1 MDRDTILEAAAT
13 IFGQKGYHAASMQD
27 IADAV
32 SLQKASLYY
41 HVSSKQDI
49 LIALLDKALDILI
62 ERLSIVKDAPLV
74 NDKKLRLAMETYL
87 GVLLDHRSLASV
99 LLLEYRS
106 LDPHLKSSHM
116 PRRHRFEG
124 IWRGIIEDG
133 IKEGIFS
140 PVDPGLTARALLGL
154 MNWTIMWYREDG
166 SLSPKDIAEKYWK
179 LAVSG
184 LKIREKN
191 GSNG

>member
-1 MDRDTILEAAAT
+1 
-13 IFGQKGYHAASMQD
+13 
-27 IADAV
+27 
-32 SLQKASLYY
+32 
-41 HVSSKQDI
+41 
-49 LIALLDKALDILI
+49 
-62 ERLSIVKDAPLV
+62 
-74 NDKKLRLAMETYL
+74 METYL

-106 LDPHLKSSHM
+106 LDPHLKASHM

-166 SLSPKDIAEKYWK
+166 SLSPEDIAEKYWK